1 MCPWESERAREKTQF
16 SNIHKRCNS
25 LSLWHTHQ
33 RTQHSLHTL
42 TTSLSLSL
50 SLSHF
55 LHTHLQTY
63 SLYLTQTLESVRS
76 RYYRFHMCC
85 CCCLF
90 FWSLTTF
97 YIPYVCFI
105 AEEVKH
111 IFRFFQTKRRSRALN
126 NSRESRLWFKISHF
140 FRMIFRMS
148 FQRGYCVPPCRG
160 RRPISVQKK

>member
-1 MCPWESERAREKTQF
+1 MRERER
-16 SNIHKRCNS
+16 KRNSQTYINVVTLS
-25 LSLWHTHQ
+25 LSDTHTSE
-33 RTQHSLHTL
+33 HSILSTH
-42 TTSLSLSL
+42 SPPLSLSL
-50 SLSHF
+50 SSHALANIFSLSHTNTGERAITILPF
-55 LHTHLQTY
+55 SHVLL
-63 SLYLTQTLESVRS
+63 LLLV
-76 RYYRFHMCC
+76 
-85 CCCLF
+85 L
-90 FWSLTTF
+90 WSLTTF